1 MIFGNLYRGK
11 RNIKFYLKI
20 FLFSLLLVPSVS
32 WSFEL
37 KNNSSI
43 NLSYYKKKINTSNK
57 RISVINKIR
66 FVKEDSQE
74 VNYKKY
80 MLPLKQKKEIPEIA
94 VSRDGS
100 TVVTIKTIKD
110 KNIQEFRLWKL
121 ETFDKDAKLKSFG
134 AFQVDLKEFK
144 IDIPKDLNFE
154 EDRPFGVNVVKLSK
168 DSFKDR
174 QKITLSEI
182 AISEDGSKIA
192 FAFRNKDRSFIDL
205 AIFKTENGEK
215 EFLSQVALDKR
226 IRSIQANIP
235 LTCGLAFHPLK
246 SELILC
252 RDASFYKKFS
262 SLLDVRL
269 SSIDLK
275 TGKVLVNGNSTMYEN
290 VNVEFANPIGLG
302 LFPTGTLKISKNGKY
317 ITTNTK
323 GYCILHDFIP
333 IGADQSR
340 PKGEIGESNFIIESK
355 RKGTWCYKFSS
366 PLAFKEK
373 DLSISNVGTLDDF
386 SKFLYNIFGSKAYK
400 DTYQP
405 LTRECYIKGENNCV
419 KKHILKPFSY
429 PLEKFLKNRKFIF
442 AVASEYMSNRYSLN
456 IFEHPNSGF
465 YYGKQEPGAHSYFI
479 KKNEIERFPS
489 HWSDFHRVSKSSNSL
504 IALSNDESLIL
515 VSNEPYKNNERYN
528 YLFSIKDQKLIPI
541 KIFSEGKKLF
551 TAITPVGNQEF
562 VLLGYDIDYVKIKDI
577 KGSIETAYLQQKGIK
592 LLKAGFEEE
601 AMEALLQSYFN
612 NDSWDDSPYMDL
624 GVILGLTMC
633 NDICNRKVETKLPIE
648 FALLLTSK
656 LHSQRII
663 NNSTPLLDESEQ
675 QKAERLKNLSYAYF
689 NYALIASYNGQFGL
703 ADQAINK
710 LESLINDPANT
721 KLNFAEGIDALI
733 NLLKANLIAQSDLKK
748 AYGFLLQKENI
759 AKAWGL
765 KSIGTLESV
774 QTLKQDRK
782 KLCYVLELDEKECKS
797 KYLDKRDYKNHD
809 FVDLDG
815 KLIKASIINK
825 SLPKLKTIKSK
836 STNQTNSNNPIT
848 ILD

>member
-11 RNIKFYLKI
+11 HNIKFYLKI

-269 SSIDLK
+269 SSI
-275 TGKVLVNGNSTMYEN
+275 
-290 VNVEFANPIGLG
+290 
-302 LFPTGTLKISKNGKY
+302 
-317 ITTNTK
+317 
-323 GYCILHDFIP
+323 
-333 IGADQSR
+333 
-340 PKGEIGESNFIIESK
+340 
-355 RKGTWCYKFSS
+355 
-366 PLAFKEK
+366 
-373 DLSISNVGTLDDF
+373 
-386 SKFLYNIFGSKAYK
+386 
-400 DTYQP
+400 
-405 LTRECYIKGENNCV
+405 
-419 KKHILKPFSY
+419 
-429 PLEKFLKNRKFIF
+429 
-442 AVASEYMSNRYSLN
+442 
-456 IFEHPNSGF
+456 
-465 YYGKQEPGAHSYFI
+465 
-479 KKNEIERFPS
+479 
-489 HWSDFHRVSKSSNSL
+489 
-504 IALSNDESLIL
+504 
-515 VSNEPYKNNERYN
+515 
-528 YLFSIKDQKLIPI
+528 
-541 KIFSEGKKLF
+541 
-551 TAITPVGNQEF
+551 
-562 VLLGYDIDYVKIKDI
+562 
-577 KGSIETAYLQQKGIK
+577 
-592 LLKAGFEEE
+592 
-601 AMEALLQSYFN
+601 
-612 NDSWDDSPYMDL
+612 
-624 GVILGLTMC
+624 
-633 NDICNRKVETKLPIE
+633 
-648 FALLLTSK
+648 
-656 LHSQRII
+656 
-663 NNSTPLLDESEQ
+663 
-675 QKAERLKNLSYAYF
+675 
-689 NYALIASYNGQFGL
+689 
-703 ADQAINK
+703 
-710 LESLINDPANT
+710 
-721 KLNFAEGIDALI
+721 
-733 NLLKANLIAQSDLKK
+733 
-748 AYGFLLQKENI
+748 
-759 AKAWGL
+759 
-765 KSIGTLESV
+765 
-774 QTLKQDRK
+774 
-782 KLCYVLELDEKECKS
+782 
-797 KYLDKRDYKNHD
+797 
-809 FVDLDG
+809 
-815 KLIKASIINK
+815 
-825 SLPKLKTIKSK
+825 
-836 STNQTNSNNPIT
+836 
-848 ILD
+848 